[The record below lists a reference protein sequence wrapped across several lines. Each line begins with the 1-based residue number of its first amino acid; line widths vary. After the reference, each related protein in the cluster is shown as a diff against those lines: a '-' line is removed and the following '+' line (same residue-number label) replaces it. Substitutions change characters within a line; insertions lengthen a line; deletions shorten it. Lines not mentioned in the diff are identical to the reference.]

1 MRNWGALFQL
11 TINRKQKTENR
22 KQKTENRK
30 QKTENRKQKTENRKC
45 RFGIISSKSAFFVY
59 CSQLIVH

>member
-30 QKTENRKQKTENRKC
+30 QKTENRKQKTENADLELLVPNRH
-45 RFGIISSKSAFFVY
+45 FLFT
-59 CSQLIVH
+59 VHS